1 MGLGDPVGG
10 FSQTYMNW
18 FNSMPKAAPVPV
30 GPVGQLGA
38 PVDGF
43 SAAYKAFRDS
53 DGGPVTSV
61 DNAPVGQLGAPVD
74 GFSATYKA
82 FRDSG
87 GGPVQ
92 SSSLA
97 PDDLQ
102 LGAAVGG
109 FSDSYEKWLN
119 TMPETPPPPL
129 GPINGLGDPIG
140 GFSQKYIDYR
150 DGKS

>member
-30 GPVGQLGA
+30 G
-38 PVDGF
+38 
-43 SAAYKAFRDS
+43 
-53 DGGPVTSV
+53 
-61 DNAPVGQLGAPVD
+61 PVGQLGAPVD